1 MVPPDSIKA
10 QFVERLQAR
19 YVDSREK
26 TAKELVETCSLEGD
40 INIVIEAS
48 GAAATALE
56 LIKYL
61 ARSSIYV
68 MTGIPG
74 EGMLAQVD
82 AAQIVRKIVRENQ
95 VIVGSVNSNR
105 THFEMALRD
114 MARINSGFDGV
125 LGDMITHRYRLED
138 YEKAFAPKDAKHIKT
153 VIEVESW

>member
-1 MVPPDSIKA
+1 MGAYYI
-10 QFVERLQAR
+10 
-19 YVDSREK
+19 DSRNK
-26 TAKELVETCSLEGD
+26 TAKELVESCSLEGD
-40 INIVIEAS
+40 VNIIIEAS
-48 GAAATALE
+48 GAAATAIE
-56 LIKYL
+56 LINHL

-114 MARINSGFDGV
+114 IAKINTSFDGI
-125 LGDMITHRYRLED
+125 LTDMITHRYRLED
-138 YEKAFAPKDAKHIKT
+138 FEQAFAPKDAKHIKT
-153 VIEVESW
+153 IVEIDPW